1 MASPLGDRGG
11 RQDTSPGHHSSLSSV
26 PGDGTAWLDSAQ
38 MFQLIDSLLPFE
50 ACLYHQVL
58 PLSIE
63 GSRLNLGMVNLEDT
77 AALDYVRKIL
87 AYINCSL
94 VPRTISSETHQKM
107 LSAYLSHADRQKQK
121 AQKPLEPPQLPPPH
135 SAPKLQA
142 EPPLDRNNQPTLVVD
157 SPDKLDIMGA
167 ATDETEIIPA
177 TSPPLLVELKSPPP
191 KPAQPPEI
199 PRPPKVP
206 ATPTAPALP
215 ILDIQP
221 RHLSSPIE
229 VLVALSPKNLLDEL
243 LGRVLVGGIGRLYFE
258 RQQHQGRILWSQNGV
273 LQSVLEHL
281 PAAVFQGVINELKR
295 LTNLPM
301 IPVQKPRQEEVERLY
316 QNSRLLLRFRVM
328 PGTYGEE
335 ATLQVL
341 RGAALKFYQQQQLAT
356 LSRDALGIAQ
366 QLQRKLDEIRDRAET
381 DLGLNGT
388 PLEALP
394 ALNQLLQSVD
404 QQLKNLNAFQAANPT
419 DEPED
424 S

>member
-167 ATDETEIIPA
+167 ADETEIIPA
-177 TSPPLLVELKSPPP
+177 TSPPLFVELNSTPP
-191 KPAQPPEI
+191 KPTQPPEI
-199 PRPPKVP
+199 PR
-206 ATPTAPALP
+206 
-215 ILDIQP
+215 
-221 RHLSSPIE
+221 
-229 VLVALSPKNLLDEL
+229 
-243 LGRVLVGGIGRLYFE
+243 
-258 RQQHQGRILWSQNGV
+258 
-273 LQSVLEHL
+273 
-281 PAAVFQGVINELKR
+281 
-295 LTNLPM
+295 
-301 IPVQKPRQEEVERLY
+301 
-316 QNSRLLLRFRVM
+316 
-328 PGTYGEE
+328 
-335 ATLQVL
+335 
-341 RGAALKFYQQQQLAT
+341 
-356 LSRDALGIAQ
+356 
-366 QLQRKLDEIRDRAET
+366 
-381 DLGLNGT
+381 
-388 PLEALP
+388 
-394 ALNQLLQSVD
+394 
-404 QQLKNLNAFQAANPT
+404 
-419 DEPED
+419 
-424 S
+424 